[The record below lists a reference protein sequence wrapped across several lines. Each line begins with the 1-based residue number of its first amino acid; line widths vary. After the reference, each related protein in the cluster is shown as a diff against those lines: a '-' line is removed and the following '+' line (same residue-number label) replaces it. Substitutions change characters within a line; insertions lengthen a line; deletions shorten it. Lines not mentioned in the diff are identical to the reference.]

1 MTLSRRRQGAG
12 AASRQREDDESW
24 SLGGLT
30 PPTHHLRRRSQLSL
44 AALLCVLA
52 LSRVPV
58 SSASIVLTV
67 SVAAK
72 KKSVSEQRERD
83 ENLETNLPLSL
94 ASSSLSISPLFF
106 PSIALTPPPRN
117 HPLPS
122 LQPLHQQNNQTTERQ
137 RHLRRHPGHA
147 GGLRA
152 STPPGRARGPA
163 RRRHPARR
171 LRAAGRRRA
180 AGAAVA
186 RGRSRRGHVDSSD
199 REVATAAAAE
209 RGSKGGPRRVCVR
222 HGQGLAPEE
231 SLAAAADTQLG
242 PPSAVASLLL

>member
-1 MTLSRRRQGAG
+1 MTLSRSRQGAG

-52 LSRVPV
+52 LSLVPV

-67 SVAAK
+67 SVAEK

-83 ENLETNLPLSL
+83 ENLETESSALARIIVSLNLT
-94 ASSSLSISPLFF
+94 PLFSF
-106 PSIALTPPPRN
+106 PRSHPPPRN

-137 RHLRRHPGHA
+137 RHFRRHPGHA

-180 AGAAVA
+180 AGAAFA

-209 RGSKGGPRRVCVR
+209 RGSKGGPRRVCAR
-222 HGQGLAPEE
+222 HGRGLAPEE
-231 SLAAAADTQLG
+231 SLAAAAATQLG